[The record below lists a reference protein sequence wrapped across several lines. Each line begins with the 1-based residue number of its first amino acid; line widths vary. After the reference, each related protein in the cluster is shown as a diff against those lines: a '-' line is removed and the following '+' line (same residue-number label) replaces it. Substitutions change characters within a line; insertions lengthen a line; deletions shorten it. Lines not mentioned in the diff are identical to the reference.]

1 MDDCIFCKI
10 VKGEIPSYKIYED
23 SEFLAFLDIF
33 PATEGY
39 TLVIPKKHY
48 RWVWD
53 VENIAG
59 YFQVCQKVAKH
70 FQKITKKDGVYSMIL
85 GEEVPHSHVRLIPD
99 SDGNYRDRISG
110 FITNLKDEGVITKLE
125 SEDAEKVLT
134 KYKLKS

>member
-1 MDDCIFCKI
+1 MEDCIFCKI

-23 SEFLAFLDIF
+23 TEFLAFLDIF

-59 YFQVCQKVAKH
+59 YFQACQKVAKH
-70 FQKITKKDGVYSMIL
+70 FQKVTKNDGVYSMIL
-85 GEEVPHSHVRLIPD
+85 GEEVPHAHVRLIPD
-99 SDGNYRDRISG
+99 SDGNFRNKISG
-110 FITNLKDEGVITKLE
+110 FITNLKDEGFITKLE
-125 SEDAEKVLT
+125 SEDAKKILK